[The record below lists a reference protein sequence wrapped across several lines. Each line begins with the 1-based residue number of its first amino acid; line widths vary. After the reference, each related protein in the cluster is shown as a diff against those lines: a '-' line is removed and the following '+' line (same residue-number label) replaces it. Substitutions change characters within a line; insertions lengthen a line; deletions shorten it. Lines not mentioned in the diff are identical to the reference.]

1 MNNDNFKG
9 FDIIVIGGGH
19 AGIEASLISAKL
31 GNKVALITLQ
41 KSKIGLMPC
50 NPSVGGAAK
59 GIVVREI
66 DALGGEMG
74 KAADATALQF
84 KLLNT
89 SGGPAIQA
97 LRVQSDKIA
106 YARYMQKVVDEQQNL
121 TIIEGAVNNL
131 LIKEK
136 KIAGVKLNNGETIHS
151 PIVILTT
158 GTYLQPIT
166 YQGKESKSEGPDG
179 EKKVANNISQQLQE
193 LGFKLKRFKTGT
205 SPRILTNTIDF
216 SNLKIEPGTNL
227 PLKFSYHSKN
237 PILLPF
243 EKQLPCYLLH
253 TNEKT
258 HQIIRE
264 NSHLSPIFYKKD
276 LGVGPRYCPSIE
288 HKVCLFA
295 DKERHQIFLEP
306 ESRELDTTYIQGLS
320 TSLPAEVQAK
330 ILKTLPG
337 LEKAKVKK

>member
-1 MNNDNFKG
+1 MNKKNLENFE
-9 FDIIVIGGGH
+9 IIVIGGGH
-19 AGIEASLISAKL
+19 AGIEASLVSARL
-31 GNKVALITLQ
+31 GNKVALITLD
-41 KSKIGLMPC
+41 KKKIGLMPC
-50 NPSVGGAAK
+50 NPSIGGVAK

-89 SGGPAIQA
+89 SNGPAVQA

-106 YARYMQKVVDEQQNL
+106 YGRYMQKVVSKQENL
-121 TIIEGAVNNL
+121 TIIEGSVKNL
-131 LIKEK
+131 LIAEG
-136 KIAGVKLNNGETIHS
+136 KIKGVELNNGEFFLAK
-151 PIVILTT
+151 VAILTT

-166 YQGKESKSEGPDG
+166 YKGKESQIEGPDG
-179 EKKVANNISQQLQE
+179 EKKVINNISQQLQE

-216 SNLKIEPGTNL
+216 SNLKVEPGTDL

-237 PILLPF
+237 SELLSF
-243 EKQLPCYLLH
+243 KKQLPCYLLH
-253 TNEKT
+253 TNQKT
-258 HQIIRE
+258 HQIIRD
-264 NSHLSPIFYKKD
+264 NSHLSPIFYKENI
-276 LGVGPRYCPSIE
+276 GAGPRYCPSIE
-288 HKVCLFA
+288 DKIYRFA

-306 ESRELDTTYIQGLS
+306 ESKELDTTYIQGLS
-320 TSLPAEVQAK
+320 TSLPAEIQAE

-337 LEKAKVKK
+337 LEKSVVKK